1 MKKRILPI
9 LILFFLT
16 LIFLAF
22 ASLPEQTISS
32 IFPNFLGIFPIGFY
46 LLALTSL
53 LFSLIL
59 LIFHLYRLR

>member
-1 MKKRILPI
+1 MKKTIAPF
-9 LILFFLT
+9 LILFLFSF
-16 LIFLAF
+16 IFLAF
-22 ASLPEQTISS
+22 ASLPEATMIS

-53 LFSLIL
+53 LSSLVL